1 MDPTRSTA
9 SVLLAQMNSG
19 AITAEEV
26 TLAYLDRADRLEG
39 KVKAFLYRD
48 AEAAL
53 AKAREVDARR
63 QAGQPVGALAGVPIA
78 LKDVLCTRGIPTT
91 CASRMLQE
99 FRPPYDATVIERI
112 AEADAIPIGKTNM
125 DEFAMGSS
133 TENSA
138 FGPTSNPW
146 DLGRIPGGSSGG
158 SAAAVAA
165 DFAPISLG
173 SDTGGSIR
181 QPAALCGIVGMKPTY
196 GRVSRYGLIAF
207 ASSLDQIG
215 PFSHDLA
222 DTALLL
228 KVIAGK
234 DPRDATSVDE
244 PVPDYSATLDTPPE
258 TLRIGLVREFFG
270 AGLDAEV
277 EASIREAVRVYEAAG
292 ATVREVSLPHSK
304 YGVPAYYI
312 VAPAE
317 CSSNLARYD
326 GTIYGHRA
334 EDFAPASP
342 EEKKIPP
349 LVRMMMASRAE
360 GFGAEVK
367 RRIMLGTFALSAGYA
382 DQYYNQA
389 LKVRRLI
396 RNDFDAVFQEVD
408 VVVGPTA
415 PTAAFK
421 FGEKTAD
428 PLAMYLSDIY
438 TITANLAGIPGLSL
452 PCGLTSTG
460 LPIGLQL
467 LAPAFA
473 EDTLLRTAR
482 VFEKATDWH
491 TRRPRDA
498 VMEHRRSRGP
508 RLGLGISSGDDSCRP
523 RRDRLAR
530 TEEAERRHLLLR
542 PRQGF
547 HSIFGPN

>member
-1 MDPTRSTA
+1 MDPTRATA
-9 SVLLAQMNSG
+9 AGLLDQLNAGSVS
-19 AITAEEV
+19 AEEV
-26 TLAYLDRADRLEG
+26 ARAYLDRADSFQRLN
-39 KVKAFLYRD
+39 AFVHLD
-48 AEAAL
+48 ADAVL
-53 AKAREVDARR
+53 AQARAVDEKRR
-63 QAGQPVGALAGVPIA
+63 KGEPLGALAGVPVAI
-78 LKDVLCTRGIPTT
+78 KDVLCVKGEPTT
-91 CASRMLQE
+91 CGSKMFKG
-99 FRPPYDATVIERI
+99 FRPPYDATVIEKLK
-112 AEADAIPIGKTNM
+112 AADAVLFGKVNM

-138 FGPTSNPW
+138 YGPTRNPW
-146 DLGRIPGGSSGG
+146 AEDRIPGGSSGG

-165 DFAPISLG
+165 GLAPLALG

-181 QPAALCGIVGMKPTY
+181 QPAALCGIVGLKPTY

-207 ASSLDQIG
+207 ASSLDQVG
-215 PFSHDLA
+215 PFARDVA
-222 DTALLL
+222 DAALLL
-228 KVIAGK
+228 GVLAGR
-234 DPRDATSVDE
+234 DPRDATSVDL
-244 PVPDYSATLDTPPE
+244 PVPDYRAALDTPPSP
-258 TLRIGLVREFFG
+258 LRIGLVREHYG
-270 AGLDAEV
+270 EGLDPEV
-277 EASIREAVRVYEAAG
+277 EAAVREAVRVYEAAG
-292 ATVREVSLPHSK
+292 ATVKEISLPHSK
-304 YGVPAYYI
+304 HGIPAYYI

-342 EEKKIPP
+342 AEEDLPP

-360 GFGAEVK
+360 GFGPEVK

-389 LKVRRLI
+389 LKARRLI
-396 RNDFDAVFQEVD
+396 RNDFDAAFREVD
-408 VVVGPTA
+408 VLLGPTT

-421 FGEKTAD
+421 LGEKTAD

-452 PCGLTSTG
+452 PCGLTKSG

-473 EDTLLRTAR
+473 EETLLRTAR

-491 TRRPRDA
+491 AKRP
-498 VMEHRRSRGP
+498 
-508 RLGLGISSGDDSCRP
+508 GLV
-523 RRDRLAR
+523 
-530 TEEAERRHLLLR
+530 
-542 PRQGF
+542 
-547 HSIFGPN
+547 